1 MALLVGGEDVGDD
14 LLAAQPH
21 AAGDGLGRHAV
32 VAGEHAHVDAELAE
46 RSDGLGARLF
56 DLVSHGDGAD
66 KLAVLGK
73 EQRRLA
79 FGGKLLGKTRGHG
92 NAQLVHQAH
101 VAGCDDVLPL
111 ACGDT
116 ATGRGGKVLDHAR
129 DDSARLA
136 LGHNRLGQRVLAR
149 ALQRG
154 GQLEQRL
161 FAHGGRAVS
170 ARGYHDIGHGRLAAG
185 DGARLIEHHGAH
197 AAQVLQRLGALEQ
210 NAHLGALAGANHN
223 GDGRGQAQRAR
234 TTDHQH
240 SHGGG
245 KRFVDA
251 SGQHHP
257 RHKSYGRDYK
267 HHGHEHAGDL
277 VGHAGDGR
285 LGGVGVLDELDNLG
299 ERCLGTHPRGAEGKR
314 TGAVDGGGVDGVAG
328 GLFHGD
334 RLAGE
339 RTLVQGRAALEHHA
353 IDGDGLSGAH
363 AQDLAG
369 KDTVDVDG
377 GFGAVVGND
386 GRSLG
391 CQVDERLDS
400 AAGFGFAACLEVF
413 AHSDE
418 RQDRAR
424 TLKIQVV
431 HARHHGLV
439 DLPGGQLVGHDK
451 HGIERPGDRR
461 GGADGDESVHGR
473 RAVRERFKPVDKVR
487 VVDVDDGDEQD
498 ELGERERHAVGMVG
512 ENAG

>member
-1 MALLVGGEDVGDD
+1 MTLLVGGKDVGDD
-14 LLAAQPH
+14 LLAVQAH
-21 AAGDGLGRHAV
+21 AAGNSFGRHAV
-32 VAGEHAHVDAELAE
+32 VAGEHAHIDAELAE
-46 RSDGLGARLF
+46 RGNGPGARLL
-56 DLVSHGDGAD
+56 DLVSHGNGAG

-79 FGGKLLGKTRGHG
+79 LGGKLFGKAGGHG
-92 NAQLVHQAH
+92 DTQLAHQAN
-101 VAGCDDVLPL
+101 VAGSDDVLSL
-111 ACGDT
+111 ARRN
-116 ATGRGGKVLDHAR
+116 ASSRHGGKVLDHAR

-136 LGHNRLGQRVLAR
+136 LGHNRLGQRVFAR

-161 FAHGGRAVS
+161 FTHGGRAVS

-185 DGARLIEHHGAH
+185 DRARLIEHHGAH
-197 AAQVLQRLGALEQ
+197 AAQILQRLGALKQ
-210 NAHLGALAGANHN
+210 NAHLGALAGAHHN
-223 GDGRGQAQRAR
+223 GDGCGQAERTR

-240 SHGGG
+240 GHCGG
-245 KRFVDA
+245 KCLVDA
-251 SGQHHP
+251 AGQRHP
-257 RHKSYGRDYK
+257 HRKGHDRDHK
-267 HHGHEHAGDL
+267 HHGHEYAGDL
-277 VGHAGDGR
+277 IGHAGDGR

-314 TGAVDGGGVDGVAG
+314 ARAVDGGGVNGGTG

-339 RTLVQGRAALEHHA
+339 RTLVHGRAALEHHA

-369 KDTVDVDG
+369 KDTVDVDS

-386 GRSLG
+386 GRGLG

-400 AAGFGFAACLEVF
+400 AAGFGLAARFEVF
-413 AHSDE
+413 AHGDE
-418 RQDRAR
+418 RQDGAGA
-424 TLKIQVV
+424 LKIQVV

-439 DLPGGQLVGHDK
+439 HLTCGQLVGHDK